1 MNISKLGFVLLTGLA
16 VSVVACGDTQEYEIS
31 GEVSAPATVG
41 GPIALEF
48 FELEGEG
55 EEAERVSV
63 KTVELSALGAF
74 SEVVEAEA
82 DATLIAFALADTD
95 GDGQCTEG
103 ELWAET
109 EITPNEDGTVDA
121 ITLALAA
128 DSCPAAP

>member
-1 MNISKLGFVLLTGLA
+1 MNITKLGIFLLSGLA
-16 VSVVACGDTQEYEIS
+16 LTAVACGDTQEYEIT
-31 GEVSAPATVG
+31 GEVSASAAVS
-41 GPIALEF
+41 GPISLEF

-63 KTVELSALGAF
+63 KTVELAALGSF

-95 GDGQCTEG
+95 GDGKCTEG

-109 EITPNEDGTVDA
+109 EITPAEDGTVEA
-121 ITLALAA
+121 IAL
-128 DSCPAAP
+128 PL